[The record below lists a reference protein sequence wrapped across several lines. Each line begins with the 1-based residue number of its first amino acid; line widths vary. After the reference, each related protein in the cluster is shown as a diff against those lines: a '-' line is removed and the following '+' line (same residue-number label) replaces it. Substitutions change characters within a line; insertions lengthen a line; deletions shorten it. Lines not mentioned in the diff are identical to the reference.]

1 MADDL
6 LNTNGNAEVDPA
18 ADFLAREQDELA
30 ELGEDFQTEDNGG
43 VSSWNLERL
52 GVVWLE
58 IVWCPLESILA
69 AKLTIE

>member
-43 VSSWNLERL
+43 VSS
-52 GVVWLE
+52 
-58 IVWCPLESILA
+58 
-69 AKLTIE
+69 

>member
-43 VSSWNLERL
+43 VSSYNSERL
-52 GVVWLE
+52 GVV
-58 IVWCPLESILA
+58 
-69 AKLTIE
+69 LTR